1 VSRSLNKVMLI
12 GNLGADPEVRS
23 TNNGSRVATLSLAT
37 SRQWT
42 GQGGE
47 KQEKTEWHRVVCW
60 NNKGFQLADLAEKY
74 MKKGDRIYVE
84 GRIEYRTWEDREKQT
99 RYTTEIIAR
108 EVLLLS
114 SRGGGGGG
122 GGGGAR
128 RNRSTRSR
136 RPLMRRTT
144 ICRSDRAALL
154 ALVAGLLAGP
164 APLLVAQDTTQARP
178 DTTQPAPDT
187 SQAAPAPAPAGQ
199 LPATHVVTQGETLWS
214 IAQLYFNDPLLWPE
228 IYRLNTALID
238 DPHWIYPGEELNLAG
253 AVSVAQAPDTT
264 LVAAPQQPGADTV
277 HAQPT
282 PTADT
287 VAVADTTTVVD
298 TTVAAPEPPPG
309 PTLTYQTIFDRR
321 RTPAQEMRD
330 ELRAYANQPYRPLR
344 RGEFYSAGFL
354 TEQERL
360 PYGRVLGNTA
370 TPAIPRLTERSSAI
384 TFDQIAIQAPRN
396 ASYHVGDSLLI
407 VRVDRDI
414 AGWGSVI
421 VPVGVA
427 RVTEPQRRQ
436 VLADVVM
443 QFGRI
448 HEGHLALPL
457 EPFKDAGQVRP
468 TPVEGGLEGT
478 VIAERDLHVL
488 TGPQHIIFI
497 NRGRADGVSPGDVFE
512 AFKPASGLPGTS
524 SEQVQ
529 VVVEIVHTRDHS
541 SSGLILNIEHANLVP
556 GMPVRLIRKMPS

>member
-1 VSRSLNKVMLI
+1 GTPPR
-12 GNLGADPEVRS
+12 
-23 TNNGSRVATLSLAT
+23 
-37 SRQWT
+37 
-42 GQGGE
+42 
-47 KQEKTEWHRVVCW
+47 
-60 NNKGFQLADLAEKY
+60 
-74 MKKGDRIYVE
+74 
-84 GRIEYRTWEDREKQT
+84 
-99 RYTTEIIAR
+99 
-108 EVLLLS
+108 S
-114 SRGGGGGG
+114 SRGKCFSCRLGEGAEGAVGEAG
-122 GGGGAR
+122 RARAISRGPRPPPRWRPRREAR
-128 RNRSTRSR
+128 RNHSTRSR
-136 RPLMRRTT
+136 RPWMRRTT
-144 ICRSDRAALL
+144 ICRSERAALL

-164 APLLVAQDTTQARP
+164 VLVAQDTTQARP
-178 DTTQPAPDT
+178 DTSQP
-187 SQAAPAPAPAGQ
+187 APAPAPEGQ
-199 LPATHVVTQGETLWS
+199 LPSTHVVTRGETLWS
-214 IAQLYFNDPLLWPE
+214 IAQLYFSDPLLWPE
-228 IYRLNTALID
+228 IYRLNTAIID

-264 LVAAPQQPGADTV
+264 VVAAPQQPGADTV

-414 AGWGSVI
+414 AGWGS
-421 VPVGVA
+421 
-427 RVTEPQRRQ
+427 
-436 VLADVVM
+436 
-443 QFGRI
+443 
-448 HEGHLALPL
+448 
-457 EPFKDAGQVRP
+457 
-468 TPVEGGLEGT
+468 
-478 VIAERDLHVL
+478 
-488 TGPQHIIFI
+488 
-497 NRGRADGVSPGDVFE
+497 
-512 AFKPASGLPGTS
+512 
-524 SEQVQ
+524 
-529 VVVEIVHTRDHS
+529 
-541 SSGLILNIEHANLVP
+541 
-556 GMPVRLIRKMPS
+556 